1 MYGLL
6 GPSSIECAT
15 GWHCLTRESY
25 TALLTEAIYL
35 QLCVSN
41 LFFKTGE

>member
-1 MYGLL
+1 MDYWGPLL
-6 GPSSIECAT
+6 LSALLAGIVSH
-15 GWHCLTRESY
+15 GESY